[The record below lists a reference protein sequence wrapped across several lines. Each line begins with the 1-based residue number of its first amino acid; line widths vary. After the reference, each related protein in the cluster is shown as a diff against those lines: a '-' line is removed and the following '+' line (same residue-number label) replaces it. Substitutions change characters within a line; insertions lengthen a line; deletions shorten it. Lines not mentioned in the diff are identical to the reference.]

1 MQRRLSLVLLNTLS
15 LSRVVLAAVFLSTAD
30 VLLRVG
36 LVVAAALTD
45 FLDGWIAR
53 RKQLATRLG
62 ALIDPIADRVFVVS
76 AFTTYLLEGLLT
88 VEQYGVLLVR
98 DAATVLGFVVARLV
112 PALRHVEFKA
122 RLPGKIVTTLQLV
135 VLLAVLMVPVA
146 VPWLVVAVGAVALW
160 AVVDYTAAVWRR
172 RKRQDRERTTS
183 PPGPSAGGGE
193 GVGE

>member
-1 MQRRLSLVLLNTLS
+1 MQRRLSLALLNTLS

-30 VLLRVG
+30 VVLRVG
-36 LVVAAALTD
+36 LVVGAALTD
-45 FLDGWIAR
+45 FFDGWIAR

-62 ALIDPIADRVFVVS
+62 ALIDPVADRVFVVS

-135 VLLAVLMVPVA
+135 MLLAVLVVPVA

-160 AVVDYTAAVWRR
+160 AVVDYTLVVWRR
-172 RKRQDRERTTS
+172 RQR
-183 PPGPSAGGGE
+183 
-193 GVGE
+193 